1 MYIQEQDKQE
11 YNFLRKK
18 KKSQEIAKEECNQ
31 LASLLGQVHFTHWI
45 YSEKLI
51 NKCSKASCKG
61 GDWFILCYSMQQDSQ
76 VKQRTMILIL

>member
-1 MYIQEQDKQE
+1 MDKQDH
-11 YNFLRKK
+11 NFPREEKQIK
-18 KKSQEIAKEECNQ
+18 GEIAKKECNK

-61 GDWFILCYSMQQDSQ
+61 GD
-76 VKQRTMILIL
+76 